1 LFSQILVVECS
12 LSRGAVVEA
21 QQQQQQQ
28 HNNNSMKLTHKKLK
42 PGMTLIELTVVII
55 VLLTLISV
63 LFFAGTAY
71 IKASNRTA
79 CLTNQATIQK
89 AMRGYATLNQIVP
102 TGSITWT
109 TIKADGYIGG
119 LPSTMKCPTN
129 KNGYVALNKVP
140 AQGTLVAPCPDIT
153 ALTDHVATDITNY

>member
-1 LFSQILVVECS
+1 
-12 LSRGAVVEA
+12 
-21 QQQQQQQ
+21 
-28 HNNNSMKLTHKKLK
+28 MKLTQNKKLK

-89 AMRGYATLNQIVP
+89 AMRGYATLNQLATASDAIAADATASPPVAAVDAVTGATIDWATIAAAGFIGSNP
-102 TGSITWT
+102 TAMS
-109 TIKADGYIGG
+109 
-119 LPSTMKCPTN
+119 CPTN
-129 KNGYVALNKVP
+129 DKAYDPLTVVVKQGALVS
-140 AQGTLVAPCPDIT
+140 PCPDIST
-153 ALTDHVATDITNY
+153 LTDHVANDISNY